1 MLELVGISKIF
12 RPGLWRG
19 RTKVAVGNISWRLE
33 SGEVLGLIGESGC
46 GKSTVARIAVKLL
59 QPSAG
64 RILIDGDD
72 VTGLPERNFRKLRG
86 RIQIVFQHPEGALD
100 PYYTLGESI
109 HEAFGR
115 LSLPRSEWVSLLQAL
130 AAEAGLPLSV
140 LGRRP
145 AQVSGGEIQRA
156 VLARV
161 LALRPRYLI
170 LDEPT
175 SMLDLSVQAHIL
187 QLLKRRAE
195 EGDMG
200 LLFVSHDLEVVRS
213 FCDRVLVMKA
223 GRIVE
228 EGPVERIFSRPSH
241 AYTAS
246 LVECL

>member
-12 RPGLWRG
+12 RPGLWSG
-19 RTKVAVGNISWRLE
+19 GTKVAVDNVSFRLE
-33 SGEVLGLIGESGC
+33 RSEVLGLIGESGC

-59 QPSAG
+59 QPSMG
-64 RILIDGDD
+64 SIFIDGDD
-72 VTGLPERNFRKLRG
+72 VTAMPERSFRKLRG

-100 PYYTLGESI
+100 PYYTLRESI

-115 LSLPRSEWVSLLQAL
+115 LGVPRPEWCSLLRTL
-130 AAEAGLPLSV
+130 AAETGLPLYV
-140 LGRRP
+140 IDRRP

-156 VLARV
+156 ALARI

-187 QLLKRRAE
+187 QLLKRRAGE
-195 EGDMG
+195 DDMG

-228 EGPVERIFSRPSH
+228 EGPVEKVFSQPSH
-241 AYTAS
+241 AYTAT
-246 LVECL
+246 LMECL